1 MAGYL
6 QNYGAGEE
14 HRNRIVKFIILG
26 VVAALVLSLVGYLL
40 LHNRSEKKTVEHFLA
55 QVNAHDYKGAYVT
68 WGCTEAHPCRNY
80 DFGRFMEDWGPKT
93 KATSPWKIASIEGC
107 RSFVTVNVKADGAEL
122 QSLGVDRG
130 ARTVNYAPSPEC
142 QEKKWHWKQF
152 FQRIFGGTRS
162 TS

>member
-1 MAGYL
+1 MGGYL

-14 HRNRIVKFIILG
+14 HRNRIVKFLILG
-26 VVAALVLSLVGYLL
+26 VVAALVLSLVAYLL
-40 LHNRSEKKTVEHFLA
+40 LHNRSEKKTVERFLA
-55 QVNAHDYKGAYVT
+55 QVNAHDYKDAYVT
-68 WGCTEAHPCRNY
+68 WGCTEAKPCRNY

-93 KATSPWKIASIEGC
+93 KATSPWRIANVEGC
-107 RSFVTVNVKADGAEL
+107 KSFVTVNVKADGAEL

-152 FQRIFGGTRS
+152 FQRIFGGDRS

>member
-1 MAGYL
+1 MGGYL

-14 HRNRIVKFIILG
+14 HRNRIVKLIIGGVLG
-26 VVAALVLSLVGYLL
+26 ALILALIAYFF
-40 LHNRSEKKTVEHFLA
+40 LHDRSEKKTVERFLA
-55 QVNAHDYKGAYVT
+55 QVNAHDYKDAYVT

-80 DFGRFMEDWGPKT
+80 DFARFLEDWGPKT
-93 KATSPWKIASIEGC
+93 KASSPWKIASVEGC

-142 QEKKWHWKQF
+142 QERKWQWKQF
-152 FQRIFGGTRS
+152 FQRIFGRS
-162 TS
+162 SS

>member
-1 MAGYL
+1 MGGYL

-14 HRNRIVKFIILG
+14 HRNRIVKLIIGGVLG
-26 VVAALVLSLVGYLL
+26 ALILALIAYFFW
-40 LHNRSEKKTVEHFLA
+40 HDRSEKQTVERFLA
-55 QVNAHDYKGAYVT
+55 QVNAHDYKDAYVT

-80 DFGRFMEDWGPKT
+80 DFARFLEDWGPKT
-93 KATSPWKIASIEGC
+93 KASSPWKIASVEGC

-142 QEKKWHWKQF
+142 QERKWQWKQF
-152 FQRIFGGTRS
+152 FQRIFGGSKS
-162 TS
+162 T

>member
-26 VVAALVLSLVGYLL
+26 VLAALILALAAYLF
-40 LHNRSEKKTVEHFLA
+40 LHNRSEEKTVEHFLA
-55 QVNAHDYKGAYVT
+55 QVNAHDYKDAYVT
-68 WGCTEAHPCRNY
+68 WGCTEANPCRNY
-80 DFGRFMEDWGPKT
+80 DYARFLEDWGPKT
-93 KATSPWKIASIEGC
+93 KATSPWKIATVEGC
-107 RSFVTVNVKADGAEL
+107 NAFVTVNVTADGAAL
-122 QSLGVDRG
+122 QSLGVERG
-130 ARTVNYAPSPEC
+130 ARTVSYAPSSEC

-152 FQRIFGGTRS
+152 FQRIFGSNRS

>member
-1 MAGYL
+1 MGGYL

-14 HRNRIVKFIILG
+14 HRNRIVKFIVLG
-26 VVAALVLSLVGYLL
+26 VVAALVLTLAAYLL

-55 QVNAHDYKGAYVT
+55 QVNAHDYKDAYVT
-68 WGCTEAHPCRNY
+68 WGCTDAHPCRNY
-80 DFGRFMEDWGPKT
+80 DFGRFMEDWGPKS
-93 KATSPWKIASIEGC
+93 KATSPWRIANVEGC
-107 RSFVTVNVKADGAEL
+107 KSFVTVNVKADGAEL

-152 FQRIFGGTRS
+152 FQRIFGGNRS
-162 TS
+162 